1 DRRRSIRI
9 RPRASAERGEREGSS
24 GTPRHG
30 YFGGSRSAER
40 NARITSSRLFSLISS
55 SAKSV
60 GRSSAS
66 ISTGLSLKKLGGA
79 EFFAAAA
86 GRVAGRAAGDTTGAI
101 RGGVVGRVGCA
112 GWRVTCGSAAL
123 GARGGDAAGGAGRQ
137 AGAAGVATGAAGLV
151 AGAAGFV
158 AGAAGLVAGAG
169 GAGFAGGGAGRGGGL
184 GARLDAG

>member
-1 DRRRSIRI
+1 RGRRQRDAHRTSMPRVLDESSRRTDLGRNTDARVDDADAVQRQRYAPSVGPGVRAAVHSAVRARVTPAIGGDALSPAVDRIDRRRSIRI

-79 EFFAAAA
+79 EFFAAAGGT
-86 GRVAGRAAGDTTGAI
+86 GR
-101 RGGVVGRVGCA
+101 
-112 GWRVTCGSAAL
+112 
-123 GARGGDAAGGAGRQ
+123 
-137 AGAAGVATGAAGLV
+137 
-151 AGAAGFV
+151 
-158 AGAAGLVAGAG
+158 
-169 GAGFAGGGAGRGGGL
+169 GAGFAAGLAAAFAGAQ
-184 GARLDAG
+184 